1 MEDTLISMTPVA
13 FGGCFGWLH
22 QAAGGGRGVVLCAAS
37 GYEALGTH
45 QSWRVLADRLAAGGA
60 PTLRFDYP
68 GCGDSL
74 GDGGGPGAT
83 EASISSI
90 RQAAEFLREHT
101 GVSEVALIGLRLGA
115 AFALEAALADNAVD
129 SLALVTPVLR
139 GKSFLLEQKAL
150 AKVIAARGG
159 ANTIEDFSA
168 DRISIEGFE
177 FDRDAID
184 AIMKIDLQSVARP
197 PARRILIVGEP
208 GSGRYDAFAEKLKS
222 LGCAVV
228 RSQLSEVGAW
238 RPSSIPTPAPLE
250 DIQSIVDWAREGA
263 REGQARAIVATR
275 RIETEHFV
283 ESVLRFGEADR
294 LVGVLCRPRTKTKA
308 RGRSAMILLNTG
320 ANHHIGSGRT
330 MVEHARL
337 LAGEGHATLRMD
349 CLGIGDSDWLP
360 EGPLAVIHHEE
371 RAADVSRAI
380 DALEAAGFGDIS
392 AAGVCSGAFL
402 AFRAALKDV
411 RIKRLLLVNPQFWLP
426 LSSEQLADARQGTF
440 SSTSTYLA
448 KALSVDA
455 WRRVV
460 EGQVDLGA
468 LLSILG
474 EIAARGKKALTSRF
488 PRLSIPRS
496 RLEIELSALG
506 ERGCQTLL
514 VLGASDSAREIFAE
528 HMAAANMA
536 SLPKGLEIE
545 MVQGADHVFATRGAR
560 GMFRRLLARVI
571 GRDEREPSATGKESL
586 PNGRRD
592 RAMPRRESVS
602 ELASK
607 PM

>member
-1 MEDTLISMTPVA
+1 MTPVA
-13 FGGCFGWLH
+13 FRGCFGWLH
-22 QAAGGGRGVVLCAAS
+22 QAAGGSRGVVLCAAS
-37 GYEALGTH
+37 GYEALGAH
-45 QSWRVLADRLAAGGA
+45 QSWRVLADRLAAENL

-74 GDGGGPGAT
+74 GEGGGPGAT
-83 EASISSI
+83 QASISSI
-90 RQAAEFLREHT
+90 RQAAEFLREQT
-101 GVSEVALIGLRLGA
+101 GVSEVALVGLRLGA
-115 AFALEAALADNAVD
+115 AFALEAALTVNAVD

-208 GSGRYDAFAEKLKS
+208 GSGRYDALAEKLKS
-222 LGCAVV
+222 LGCAVA

-238 RPSSIPTPAPLE
+238 RPSTIPTPAPLE
-250 DIQSIVDWAREGA
+250 DIQSIVDWAREEV
-263 REGQARAIVATR
+263 RERQARPIVATHT
-275 RIETEHFV
+275 IETENFV
-283 ESVLRFGEADR
+283 ESVLRFGEAER
-294 LVGVLCRPRTKTKA
+294 LVGVLCRPRTETKE
-308 RGRSAMILLNTG
+308 RGRPAIILLNTG

-330 MVEHARL
+330 MVEHARF
-337 LAGEGHATLRMD
+337 LAGQGHAALRMD

-371 RAADVSRAI
+371 RAADVSQAI
-380 DALEAAGFGDIS
+380 DALEAMGFADIS

-402 AFRAALKDV
+402 AFRSALKDV
-411 RIKRLLLVNPQFWLP
+411 RITRLLLVNPQFWLP
-426 LSSEQLADARQGTF
+426 LSSEQLVDARQGTF
-440 SSTSTYLA
+440 GSTSTYIG

-460 EGQVDLGA
+460 EGQVDPGA

-474 EIAARGKKALTSRF
+474 EIATRGKKALMSRF
-488 PRLSIPRS
+488 PKLSAPRT
-496 RLEIELSALG
+496 RLESELSALG

-514 VLGASDSAREIFAE
+514 VLGALDSARAIFAE

-536 SLPKGLEIE
+536 KLPKGLEVEIIE
-545 MVQGADHVFATRGAR
+545 GADHVFATRGAR
-560 GMFRRLLARVI
+560 GVFGRLLARVI
-571 GRDEREPSATGKESL
+571 SRDEREPSATGKESMF
-586 PNGRRD
+586 PTGRRD
-592 RAMPRRESVS
+592 RAVTMPRRDSVP

>member
-1 MEDTLISMTPVA
+1 LIKMTPVA

-22 QAAGGGRGVVLCAAS
+22 QAAGGARGVVLCAAS

-45 QSWRVLADRLAAGGA
+45 QSWRVLADRLAAGNL

-74 GDGGGPGAT
+74 GDAGGPGAT
-83 EASISSI
+83 EASIRSI
-90 RQAAEFLREHT
+90 RQAAELLREQT
-101 GVSEVALIGLRLGA
+101 GVSEIALIGLRLGA

-159 ANTIEDFSA
+159 ANTIEDFGA

-184 AIMKIDLQSVARP
+184 AIMKVDLQSVARP
-197 PARRILIVGEP
+197 PARRILIIGEP
-208 GSGRYDAFAEKLKS
+208 GSSRYDAFAEKLKS
-222 LGCAVV
+222 LGCAVA
-228 RSQLSEVGAW
+228 RSELSEVGAW
-238 RPSSIPTPAPLE
+238 RPSTIPTPAPLE

-263 REGQARAIVATR
+263 REGQARAVAATGG
-275 RIETEHFV
+275 IETDDFV
-283 ESVLRFGEADR
+283 ESVLRFGAADR
-294 LVGVLCRPRTKTKA
+294 LVGVLCRPRTETKE
-308 RGRSAMILLNTG
+308 RGRPAMIFLNTG

-330 MVEHARL
+330 IVEHARF
-337 LAGEGHATLRMD
+337 LAEQGHATLRMD

-380 DALEAAGFGDIS
+380 DVLEAMGFDDIGV
-392 AAGVCSGAFL
+392 AGVCSGAFL
-402 AFRAALKDV
+402 AFRSALKDV

-426 LSSEQLADARQGTF
+426 LSSEQLADPRQGTF
-440 SSTSTYLA
+440 GSTSTYLG

-468 LLSILG
+468 LLSILR
-474 EIAARGKKALTSRF
+474 EMAARGKKALVSQFSRLSKLSDPR
-488 PRLSIPRS
+488 PRLES
-496 RLEIELSALG
+496 ELSALG
-506 ERGCQTLL
+506 ERGCRTLL
-514 VLGASDSAREIFAE
+514 VLGASDSAREIFAQ
-528 HMAAANMA
+528 HMVATNMTR
-536 SLPKGLEIE
+536 LPKGLEIE
-545 MVQGADHVFATRGAR
+545 IVQGADHVFATRDSR
-560 GMFRRLLARVI
+560 GMFRRILARVMR
-571 GRDEREPSATGKESL
+571 RDDHEPSADGKRVDPPVEWKAQL
-586 PNGRRD
+586 RRD
-592 RAMPRRESVS
+592 YA
-602 ELASK
+602 
-607 PM
+607 

>member
-1 MEDTLISMTPVA
+1 
-13 FGGCFGWLH
+13 
-22 QAAGGGRGVVLCAAS
+22 
-37 GYEALGTH
+37 
-45 QSWRVLADRLAAGGA
+45 
-60 PTLRFDYP
+60 
-68 GCGDSL
+68 
-74 GDGGGPGAT
+74 
-83 EASISSI
+83 
-90 RQAAEFLREHT
+90 
-101 GVSEVALIGLRLGA
+101 
-115 AFALEAALADNAVD
+115 
-129 SLALVTPVLR
+129 
-139 GKSFLLEQKAL
+139 
-150 AKVIAARGG
+150 
-159 ANTIEDFSA
+159 
-168 DRISIEGFE
+168 
-177 FDRDAID
+177 
-184 AIMKIDLQSVARP
+184 
-197 PARRILIVGEP
+197 LIVGEP
-208 GSGRYDAFAEKLKS
+208 GSGRYDAFAERLKS
-222 LGCAVV
+222 LGCAVA

-238 RPSSIPTPAPLE
+238 RPSTIPTPAPLE

-275 RIETEHFV
+275 RIETENFV
-283 ESVLRFGEADR
+283 ESVLRFGEAER
-294 LVGVLCRPRTKTKA
+294 LVGVLCRPRTKTKE

-330 MVEHARL
+330 MVEHARF

-380 DALEAAGFGDIS
+380 DALEVAGFDDIS

-402 AFRAALKDV
+402 AFRSALKDA
-411 RIKRLLLVNPQFWLP
+411 RIRRLLLVNPQFWLP

-440 SSTSTYLA
+440 GSTSTYLA
-448 KALSVDA
+448 KALSLDA

-460 EGQVDLGA
+460 EGQVDRSA

-474 EIAARGKKALTSRF
+474 EIAARGKKALMSRF

-560 GMFRRLLARVI
+560 GVFRRLLARVI